1 MIAKPFRRA
10 FTKNDSYSSHM
21 GRNRRSADSESTSVE
36 SFDITS
42 APKRLSTDLAARQR
56 RYLISMI
63 IRTVCFLLTVVLP
76 SPYRW
81 FALAG
86 AMVLP
91 YVAVVVANAGRETI
105 IPGANLLTK
114 RPRGIE

>member
-1 MIAKPFRRA
+1 MKPS
-10 FTKNDSYSSHM
+10 KK
-21 GRNRRSADSESTSVE
+21 SATPAPE
-36 SFDITS
+36 SFSITS
-42 APKRLSTDLAARQR
+42 APKSLKSDLAGRQR

-81 FALAG
+81 FALVG
-86 AMVLP
+86 AMFLP
-91 YVAVVVANAGRETI
+91 YIAVVIANAGRETVF
-105 IPGANLLTK
+105 PGANILSK

>member
-1 MIAKPFRRA
+1 
-10 FTKNDSYSSHM
+10 M
-21 GRNRRSADSESTSVE
+21 GRKNGSDASDGAPIE

-42 APKRLSTDLAARQR
+42 APKRLSSDLAGRQR

-63 IRTVCFLLTVVLP
+63 IRTVCFLLTVALP

-86 AMVLP
+86 AMILP

-114 RPRGIE
+114 KPRGIE

>member
-1 MIAKPFRRA
+1 MA
-10 FTKNDSYSSHM
+10 T
-21 GRNRRSADSESTSVE
+21 SAQGKLPENQ

-63 IRTVCFLLTVVLP
+63 IRTVCFLLTVFLP
-76 SPYRW
+76 SPFRW

-86 AMVLP
+86 AMLLP
-91 YVAVVVANAGRETI
+91 YVAVVIANAGRETV
-105 IPGANLLTK
+105 IPGAHLLSK

>member
-1 MIAKPFRRA
+1 MA
-10 FTKNDSYSSHM
+10 T
-21 GRNRRSADSESTSVE
+21 SAQGKLPENQ
-36 SFDITS
+36 SFHITS

-63 IRTVCFLLTVVLP
+63 IRTVCFLLTVFLP
-76 SPYRW
+76 SPFRW

-86 AMVLP
+86 AMILP
-91 YVAVVVANAGRETI
+91 YVAVVIANAGRETV
-105 IPGANLLTK
+105 IPGAHLLSK